1 MTMLKIISADR
12 RLRERR
18 GVKALIVGPSGVGK
32 TSLLR
37 TLNPTR
43 TLFFDVE
50 AGDLAVQD
58 VPLDTARVSDWQTAR
73 DLACR
78 IGGPNPSYPST
89 ACYSQAHF
97 EAVGGAFE
105 NIAKYDTLF
114 VDSITAVSRLSYRW
128 AEQQP
133 EAFSERTGK
142 KDTRSAYG
150 HHAREMIA
158 WLNQLQHARGLNVI
172 FVAIL
177 EKVVDDF
184 NIATWQPQMEG
195 GKVGRELPGIVDQI
209 ITMQFVDFGDG
220 KPVRTFVCTAPNSW
234 SYPAKDRAGRLEQ
247 IEEPHLGKLIDKLT
261 RSGSPKPVIV
271 SPPEQQL
278 KTTEQSEEKV

>member
-1 MTMLKIISADR
+1 MKIISANDR
-12 RLRERR
+12 LAEQR
-18 GVKALIVGPSGVGK
+18 GVKALIVGPVGIGK

-37 TLNPTR
+37 TLNLAG
-43 TLFFDVE
+43 TLFVEAE

-58 VPLDTARVSDWQTAR
+58 EPVDTVRVEDWPTAR

-97 EAVGGAFE
+97 DAAGGALD
-105 NIAKYDTLF
+105 NIAKYHTLF
-114 VDSITAVSRLSYRW
+114 IDSITAVSRLSYRS
-128 AEQQP
+128 AEYQP

-142 KDTRSAYG
+142 KDTRAAYG
-150 HHAREMIA
+150 LHAREMIA

-177 EKVVDDF
+177 EKLIDDF
-184 NIATWQPQMEG
+184 NVATWQPQMEG
-195 GKVGRELPGIVDQI
+195 GKTGRELPGIVDQI
-209 ITMQFVDFGDG
+209 ITMQWVDFGDG
-220 KPVRTFVCTAPNSW
+220 KPIRAFICTSPNPW
-234 SYPAKDRAGRLEQ
+234 GYPAKDRAGRLDQ

-261 RSGSPKPVIV
+261 RPGARKPFIV
-271 SPPEQQL
+271 LSTDQKL
-278 KTTEQSEEKV
+278 TEAAAE